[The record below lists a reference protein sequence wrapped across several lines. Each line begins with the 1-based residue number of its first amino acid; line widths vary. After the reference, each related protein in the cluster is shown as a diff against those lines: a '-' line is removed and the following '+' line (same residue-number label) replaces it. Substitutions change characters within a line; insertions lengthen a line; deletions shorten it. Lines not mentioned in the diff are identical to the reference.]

1 MKLKIKTNLQTAVFF
16 EMYHSIAQS
25 YGIKMSENNEFFET
39 KEFDNN
45 LKGALAILSLDEL
58 LTRHLYPSYETANV
72 AGIENFTEIEGEA
85 DSLMKLLNFISQDE
99 SSVS

>member
-1 MKLKIKTNLQTAVFF
+1 MKLRIGTNLQTAVFF
-16 EMYHSIAQS
+16 EMYHSITKS
-25 YGIKMSENNEFFET
+25 YGIVLDEENGYFET

-72 AGIENFTEIEGEA
+72 EGIENFTEISGEA
-85 DSLMKLLNFISQDE
+85 DSLMKLLNFVSSDE